1 MWGNSSDASSEMR
14 QLCLDALVEEGDDNM
29 DWRLSFDEFKNI
41 LSESYRPSSKGEPA
55 LIWFD

>member
-1 MWGNSSDASSEMR
+1 MR
-14 QLCLDALVEEGDDNM
+14 QLCLDALVEEGDENM

-41 LSESYRPSSKGEPA
+41 LSESYRPSSKGESS